1 MNKTINRLKYIFI
14 GIFFLASASVLAYH
28 MMWVWPKDRC
38 EKSGGAWAGKWMKC
52 ATVYP
57 IETWTRR
64 PRGTPPL
71 NGQSADGPTA
81 DAPAK
86 AAPAEA
92 DEAAPAAAPTAAAA
106 PAATEKK

>member
-1 MNKTINRLKYIFI
+1 MNKTINRLKYVFI
-14 GIFFLASASVLAYH
+14 GIFLAASAGVLAYH
-28 MMWVWPKDRC
+28 ALWVWPKDRC

-71 NGQSADGPTA
+71 NGQTADSPTA

-92 DEAAPAAAPTAAAA
+92 DEAAPAAVAPAAA

>member
-1 MNKTINRLKYIFI
+1 MNKTFNRLKYIFVAL
-14 GIFFLASASVLAYH
+14 FLLASGGVLAYH
-28 MMWVWPKDRC
+28 ALWVWPKERC
-38 EKSGGAWAGKWMKC
+38 EARGGAWAGRWLKC

-71 NGQSADGPTA
+71 NNQAADSPTA

-86 AAPAEA
+86 AAPDPDAA
-92 DEAAPAAAPTAAAA
+92 SAATTAPAAAP
-106 PAATEKK
+106 EK

>member
-14 GIFFLASASVLAYH
+14 GIFLLASASVLAYH
-28 MMWVWPKDRC
+28 GMWVWPKERC
-38 EKSGGAWAGKWMKC
+38 EARGGAWAGRWLKC

-64 PRGTPPL
+64 PAGTPPL

-86 AAPAEA
+86 AAPAA
-92 DEAAPAAAPTAAAA
+92 TAPAPAAP
-106 PAATEKK
+106 EKK

>member
-14 GIFFLASASVLAYH
+14 GIFLAASAGVLAYH
-28 MMWVWPKDRC
+28 ALWVWPKDRC
-38 EKSGGAWAGKWMKC
+38 ERSGGAWAGKWMKC

-71 NGQSADGPTA
+71 NGQTADSPTA

-86 AAPAEA
+86 AAPAAAA
-92 DEAAPAAAPTAAAA
+92 DEAAAAEAPAA